1 MWVLEGQGRVWTWSW
16 EVGSR
21 WGIMRKDCLVI
32 LCSKGQGKS
41 QQVCTL
47 LAIFGPHSR
56 AGHSRGEV
64 LSGCLKWP
72 TAPAWPSA
80 VREEDPTPSWVLP
93 GLPCLVEV
101 HTGASVYTQH
111 GIFLS
116 EPDPIPCCY
125 SVTLGEFHLCGIPER
140 LDIREEC

>member
-1 MWVLEGQGRVWTWSW
+1 
-16 EVGSR
+16 
-21 WGIMRKDCLVI
+21 MRKDCLVI
-32 LCSKGQGKS
+32 LCSKSQGKS

-80 VREEDPTPSWVLP
+80 VGEEDPTPSWVLP

-101 HTGASVYTQH
+101 YTGVSVYTQH